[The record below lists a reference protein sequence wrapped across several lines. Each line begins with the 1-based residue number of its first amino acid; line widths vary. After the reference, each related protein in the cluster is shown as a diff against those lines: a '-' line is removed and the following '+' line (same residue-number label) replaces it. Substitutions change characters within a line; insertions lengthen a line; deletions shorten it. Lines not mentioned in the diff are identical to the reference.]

1 MVYILR
7 LFDRLIDLEHA
18 EFKQPRAKLWDWIK
32 TKQIPNAAGDG
43 YLWVQFFEDHHS
55 EKNRTAWAPLN
66 MARYLIEKKDAL
78 DPDWEQDA
86 RTLIDFVG
94 RNFLSVRF
102 GVAVSGEQ
110 DEDRD
115 PWGGINSTYGAV
127 LALYSAATNSP
138 IYRRVAEQAL
148 TFTLYAVQDNGSPRD
163 SVLNTQ
169 SGGWQEDAH
178 TDKVHNIVDA
188 LEAFPAWGQKH

>member
-1 MVYILR
+1 
-7 LFDRLIDLEHA
+7 
-18 EFKQPRAKLWDWIK
+18 
-32 TKQIPNAAGDG
+32 
-43 YLWVQFFEDHHS
+43 
-55 EKNRTAWAPLN
+55 
-66 MARYLIEKKDAL
+66 LIEKKDAL